1 MSSHKT
7 GLTLSTED
15 KEFLDS
21 KSISLTK
28 LVRNNIQK
36 LKEESAS
43 VS

>member
-7 GLTLSTED
+7 SLTLSPED

-36 LKEESAS
+36 LREENERLS
-43 VS
+43 